1 MAVFW
6 VEVMCLYSS
15 SQALLLFILIQ
26 CWFSHCFLQLFYLL
40 FLFLIDAVFFFA
52 TPFAAVIM

>member
-26 CWFSHCFLQLFYLL
+26 CWFSHCFSTYIVLL
-40 FLFLIDAVFFFA
+40 IISVFN
-52 TPFAAVIM
+52 

>member
-40 FLFLIDAVFFFA
+40 FLFLIDAVFFLRL
-52 TPFAAVIM
+52 PLRL